1 MLFIKI
7 QLCPVFDGKR
17 SKIIVSPFNTTFNH
31 KIGHFYSDTHTG
43 MILIIVIY
51 RQYIISFIIIQFIS
65 VTSGLTI
72 SIFKGNF
79 QIIDMAHKSIAYFR

>member
-31 KIGHFYSDTHTG
+31 KIGHFYSGTHTG

-51 RQYIISFIIIQFIS
+51 RQCIISFITIQFIGIK
-65 VTSGLTI
+65 SGITNPFQFSDNRYGTQNH
-72 SIFKGNF
+72 SIL
-79 QIIDMAHKSIAYFR
+79 